1 MANLSKLA
9 HRRRTAASALVVL
22 SIVMRR
28 RRREAKSAH
37 LDEGVDLES
46 PKTGSFPSTYARNP
60 NAGYIILSELHAN
73 GCLDFRGALE
83 FDSTNNHISRHGN
96 ETGYLSRGET
106 GSDPEIPS
114 HRFVYFCCIFVM

>member
-9 HRRRTAASALVVL
+9 HRRRTATSALVVL

-28 RRREAKSAH
+28 RRRKSAH

-46 PKTGSFPSTYARNP
+46 PKTGSTYARNP
-60 NAGYIILSELHAN
+60 NAGYIILSELRAN

-83 FDSTNNHISRHGN
+83 FDSTNNHISRRGN
-96 ETGYLSRGET
+96 ETGSLSRGET
-106 GSDPEIPS
+106 GCDPEIPS